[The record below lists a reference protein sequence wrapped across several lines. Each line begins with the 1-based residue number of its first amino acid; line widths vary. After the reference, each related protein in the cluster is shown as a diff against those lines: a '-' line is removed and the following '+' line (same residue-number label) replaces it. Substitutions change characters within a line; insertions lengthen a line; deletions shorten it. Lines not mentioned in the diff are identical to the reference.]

1 VPKLGME
8 TLRRRQIVDAVVKII
23 EERGWNDL
31 TFQQISSVAG
41 ISTGV
46 VVHYFGN
53 KRDMVLDAVAEAG
66 DGLERNLQ
74 DIRKVNSRADV
85 RLSALNALLAAPTRH
100 KIPGPKFWI
109 TLLANSAF
117 DPQLHLEMERV
128 MTSLSAAAAET
139 FQLGSSQGVF
149 RLARPG
155 PQIAQ
160 DYVTLVLGLWSADLA
175 TGTATEQQRTAALAR
190 FTGNALGARR
200 LKGTA

>member
-1 VPKLGME
+1 ME

-23 EERGWNDL
+23 EARGWNDL
-31 TFQQISSVAG
+31 TFHQVSSVAG

-66 DGLERNLQ
+66 NGLDRKLQ
-74 DIRKVNSRADV
+74 DLRKVNNRADV
-85 RLSALNALLAAPTRH
+85 RLSALNSLLAAPTRH

-128 MTSLSAAAAET
+128 LTSLSGTAAET
-139 FQLGSSQGVF
+139 FQLGSSQSVF
-149 RLARPG
+149 RLARTA

-160 DYVTLVLGLWSADLA
+160 DYVILVLGLWSADLA
-175 TGTATEQQRTAALAR
+175 TGTATEAQRTAALAR
-190 FTGNALGARR
+190 FATNELAARR
-200 LKGTA
+200 LKGIA